1 MSPINS
7 ENKIEKIKKLRKNKL
22 VALIKAG
29 IENISVYII
38 FQRPLNF
45 LTILKIRNTLNILKI
60 DYIWFIKEKLLYT
73 KIISIIELHTIKKSN
88 LNFINVHIPTILNII
103 FKTKSKYF

>member
-38 FQRPLNF
+38 F
-45 LTILKIRNTLNILKI
+45 
-60 DYIWFIKEKLLYT
+60 
-73 KIISIIELHTIKKSN
+73 
-88 LNFINVHIPTILNII
+88 
-103 FKTKSKYF
+103 